1 MPVIEDVDA
10 AQQLIEMQLK
20 DIENIRSKAPYGL
33 EYTFWEDFTAKII
46 DRIFGNESNQRN
58 GFEQAGRGGCFSVF
72 ESYSERQRREDFLE
86 ILNCKE
92 DYLKK
97 LIKDLEHYRQGSAN
111 GAPQEDIDPGISLK
125 HDMKLEDVIN
135 SDASS
140 PLDRAIAEILLKI
153 KNPEARHLAEANLVE
168 LRDEL
173 LKPTPS
179 WAKLKKSM
187 IWLINF
193 GKEEFFTI
201 LPYIVLYIRRIVD

>member
-58 GFEQAGRGGCFSVF
+58 GFEQAGRGGCYSVF

-92 DYLKK
+92 EYLKK
-97 LIKDLEHYRQGSAN
+97 LIKDLEHYRQGSTN
-111 GAPQEDIDPGISLK
+111 GAPQEDVDTGISLK